1 MTETKPFW
9 ETAHPY
15 HAPDSNYY
23 ADGYSNQAHYH
34 DFENWADFIEEFESW
49 DEDYNFLYRWDFEPS
64 DPDLEE
70 DDEDW
75 RPPHLV
81 FCYIAQRKGT
91 FTWARINNPRPED
104 EAEVRAYLEKRWNH
118 VQRLWAPLSGVS
130 G

>member
-15 HAPDSNYY
+15 HAPDANYY
-23 ADGYSNQAHYH
+23 ADGYTDRAHH
-34 DFENWADFIEEFESW
+34 HEFETWADFMEEFESW

-75 RPPHLV
+75 RPPHLT

-91 FTWARINNPRPED
+91 FTWAQINNPRAED
-104 EAEVRAYLEKRWNH
+104 EAEIHAYLSKRWNH
-118 VQRLWAPLSGVS
+118 VQRMWAPLSGVS
-130 G
+130 A